1 MPVAMNF
8 NLIRQ
13 VSAIARA
20 RAIRPETDRNAQ
32 EAASRAW
39 RRSPLDGGAKGTL
52 ETKNL
57 LEMCQ

>member
-1 MPVAMNF
+1 MNF
-8 NLIRQ
+8 NAIRR

-20 RAIRPETDRNAQ
+20 RAIRPEIARNAQ
-32 EAASRAW
+32 EAASHARVDLLAM
-39 RRSPLDGGAKGTL
+39 GGAKGAL